1 MIRSVLRTVVPRGVR
16 QSRAVAGFRSFLSR
30 RGIAHDWF
38 YSPEYFAR
46 TVEAPAAESAGTIAE
61 SIVTDLAP
69 RTVVDIGCGTGA
81 LLEVLR
87 ERGCEVFGYEYSKAA
102 LEYCR
107 RRNLAVAKFD
117 LEKDTLTDTRTFD
130 VAVSIEVAEHL
141 PASVADRY
149 VDLLTRLGRAVVFTA
164 APPGQGGNDHV
175 NEQPPAYWI
184 AKFQARGFRLDEP
197 LTARWRERWAAH
209 GRVRDW
215 YHRNLMIFRAETR

>member
-1 MIRSVLRTVVPRGVR
+1 MIRSVVRTVVPQSVR

-30 RGIAHDWF
+30 HGLAHDWI

-46 TVEAPAAESAGTIAE
+46 TVEAPAVESAGTIAD

-87 ERGCEVFGYEYSKAA
+87 TRGCDVFGYEYSKVA

-117 LEKDTLTDTRTFD
+117 LEKDALTDTRTFD

-184 AKFQARGFRLDEP
+184 AKFNARGFRLDEP
-197 LTARWRERWAAH
+197 LTARWRAQWGAN
-209 GRVRDW
+209 GSVRDW
-215 YHRNLMIFRAETR
+215 YHKNLMLFRSEVP